1 MNKVSID
8 QFASEIN
15 AALEEYQET
24 ATAVLQEEVR
34 NAAKTARKIA
44 REKAPSATGG
54 YKKGIR
60 TKTDFGSSTSAHAT
74 VYSGDA
80 KAPLNHLLE
89 NGHAKRGG
97 GRTRAFPHMGPAQD
111 AADEYLLEALPR
123 RLEEG

>member
-44 REKAPSATGG
+44 REKAPSATGE

-60 TKTDFGSSTSAHAT
+60 TKTE
-74 VYSGDA
+74 